1 MLLWAQ
7 SGPLPVWWLSIRLL
21 GARRL
26 HAGYTAQSKGTCCHQ
41 GSLTALLLLHP
52 PFPLKQDKEHTFL
65 RQSCSQGTIVIHHF
79 PPEKCK
85 YVLADSGVIYYPR
98 LRYGFEQERLAAGQA
113 YLRDPLGGFAGW
125 AELGLEVMPGANA
138 GALAAEN
145 GPGSLPSR
153 LYIVGVQQRWL
164 PPWK

>member
-1 MLLWAQ
+1 MQVTQHRAL
-7 SGPLPVWWLSIRLL
+7 
-21 GARRL
+21 
-26 HAGYTAQSKGTCCHQ
+26 GTCCHQ

-98 LRYGFEQERLAAGQA
+98 LRYGFEQERLLAKLICGIPWEA
-113 YLRDPLGGFAGW
+113 LLGGQSWGW
-125 AELGLEVMPGANA
+125 
-138 GALAAEN
+138 
-145 GPGSLPSR
+145 R
-153 LYIVGVQQRWL
+153 
-164 PPWK
+164 

>member
-1 MLLWAQ
+1 MPAQ
-7 SGPLPVWWLSIRLL
+7 S
-21 GARRL
+21 
-26 HAGYTAQSKGTCCHQ
+26 
-41 GSLTALLLLHP
+41 SLTALLLLHP

-98 LRYGFEQERLAAGQA
+98 LRYGFEQERLAVGQA

>member
-1 MLLWAQ
+1 MQVTQHRAL
-7 SGPLPVWWLSIRLL
+7 
-21 GARRL
+21 
-26 HAGYTAQSKGTCCHQ
+26 GTCCRQ

-52 PFPLKQDKEHTFL
+52 PFPSKQDKGHTFL

-79 PPEKCK
+79 LPERCK

-98 LRYGFEQERLAAGQA
+98 LRYRFEQERLPAKH
-113 YLRDPLGGFAGW
+113 YLRVPLGGSAGW
-125 AELGLEVMPGANA
+125 AQLGLEAMPRAKA
-138 GALAAEN
+138 GTLAAEN